1 MDERQR
7 LIKIFENVRED
18 ISNGLYLNKFEEE
31 VKFTKNHN
39 MMVQTERIKSPGFV
53 GVDSRKY
60 EDFPKTIIYVENIDF
75 LDKAIQFDPEY
86 TAVLNPASASRSG
99 GGVRTG
105 SHALE
110 EIICRRSNLIKS
122 LEKFAEPSGMYDPSL
137 DYYEAIWTPD
147 VNVYRD
153 SSYEPMDSPKLIN
166 VITMAAINHP
176 RLDSENKYIDQVRR
190 QMKKKIRVVLRI
202 AILRGMTTLVL
213 PAWGCGAFKNPASE
227 VAGCFKEVFEEA
239 EFLGAFEEICF
250 AVLDDHNA
258 KHEFN
263 PEGNFKPF
271 LDTFGLKP

>member
-1 MDERQR
+1 MDERQQ
-7 LIKIFENVRED
+7 LIEVYEAVRED
-18 ISNGLYLNKFEEE
+18 IANGYYINNLDEE
-31 VKFTKNHN
+31 VKFIGNRS
-39 MMVQTERIKSPGFV
+39 MMAQTERIKSPGYV
-53 GVDSRKY
+53 DIDSRVY
-60 EDFPKTIIYVENIDF
+60 EDFPETAIYVENIDF
-75 LDKAIQFDPEY
+75 LNKAIQFDPKY
-86 TAVLNPASASRSG
+86 TVILNPASASRSG

-105 SHALE
+105 SRALE

-122 LEKFAEPSGMYDPSL
+122 LEKFADSNGLYDPSL
-137 DYYEAIWTPD
+137 DYYEAIWSPC

-153 SSYEPMDSPKLIN
+153 SSYDPLDSPKLVN

-176 RLDSENKYIDQVRR
+176 KLDSNNKYTDQVRK
-190 QMKKKIRVVLRI
+190 QMKRKIRIALRV
-202 AILRGMTTLVL
+202 AILKGMTTLVL

-227 VAGCFKEVFEEA
+227 VAGSFKEVFQEE

-250 AVLDDHNA
+250 AILDDHNA

>member
-1 MDERQR
+1 MDERQQ
-7 LIKIFENVRED
+7 LIEVYETVRED
-18 ISNGLYLNKFEEE
+18 IANGYYINNLDEE
-31 VKFTKNHN
+31 VKFIGNRS
-39 MMVQTERIKSPGFV
+39 MMAQTERIKSPGYV
-53 GVDSRKY
+53 DIDSRVY
-60 EDFPKTIIYVENIDF
+60 EDFPETAIYVENIDF
-75 LDKAIQFDPEY
+75 LNKAIQFDPKY
-86 TAVLNPASASRSG
+86 TAILNPASASRSG

-105 SHALE
+105 SRALE

-122 LEKFAEPSGMYDPSL
+122 LEKFADSNGLYDPSL
-137 DYYEAIWTPD
+137 DYYEAIWSPC

-153 SSYEPMDSPKLIN
+153 SSYDPLDSPKLVN

-176 RLDSENKYIDQVRR
+176 KLDSNNKYTDQVRK
-190 QMKKKIRVVLRI
+190 QMKRKIRIALRV
-202 AILRGMTTLVL
+202 AILKGMTTLVL

-227 VAGCFKEVFEEA
+227 VAGSFKEVFQEE

-250 AVLDDHNA
+250 AILDDHNA